1 MIFNRVIG
9 TGYAYIRFHHS
20 EAEVACVWIRI
31 YATPSLILQSCGS
44 VGLSLVMW
52 FLGALIAAA
61 GTAVF
66 IELGT
71 VRICFGSNLLELGI
85 ALLRC

>member
-1 MIFNRVIG
+1 M
-9 TGYAYIRFHHS
+9 
-20 EAEVACVWIRI
+20 WIRI
-31 YATPSLILQSCGS
+31 YATPSLILPSCGS

-52 FLGALIAAA
+52 LLGALIAAA

-71 VRICFGSNLLELGI
+71 VRIRFDSNPLEEFRNR
-85 ALLRC
+85 AVWC